1 MARPSR
7 IRESGEVPP
16 VGAPVAVGVAVPV
29 WLGDAAGDDGTG
41 GAAGDGVA
49 VWDVAALG
57 EPVLLP
63 VSDADADGLAALV
76 HV

>member
-16 VGAPVAVGVAVPV
+16 VGLGLGGVPV
-29 WLGDAAGDDGTG
+29 GLGDAAGDDG
-41 GAAGDGVA
+41 AADAAAVDGVT
-49 VWDVAALG
+49 VWSVAAPG
-57 EPVLLP
+57 EPLLLP
-63 VSDADADGLAALV
+63 VSDGEADGLAAV